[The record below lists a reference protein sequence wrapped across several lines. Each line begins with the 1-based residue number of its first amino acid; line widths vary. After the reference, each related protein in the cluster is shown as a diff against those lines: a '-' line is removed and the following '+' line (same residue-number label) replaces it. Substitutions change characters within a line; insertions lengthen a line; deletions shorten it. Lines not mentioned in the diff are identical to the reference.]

1 MEDPAEPIGFL
12 LLPGFSMMSFAAALE
27 PLRVAN
33 RVRQRDLYRWHIF
46 SLDGGPVVASNGIP
60 VGPHSAIGEADGIS
74 AVFVCAGI
82 APQEQ
87 LDRRAIAWL
96 RRLAS
101 RGALLGSVSNGGYL
115 LAEAGLLDGYRCT
128 VHWENMQAFA
138 DRYPRL
144 QVTGRLF
151 EIDRDRV
158 TCAGGTAAL
167 DMMLHRIATDHGH
180 GLSAAVAEQMVHTG
194 IRDADKP
201 QRMDL
206 RHRLGVSH
214 PRLLRAIRLM
224 EQTLAEPLST
234 AELARE
240 VGVSP
245 RQLER
250 LFKLYLGCTPSRYY
264 LEARLKHG
272 QALLWQTAMPII
284 EVAQAC
290 GFASAS
296 HFARSYRAFFGRPPR
311 AERHPAGAAAQDRV
325 AAR

>member
-1 MEDPAEPIGFL
+1 MQEQSTSVGFL
-12 LLPGFSMMSFAAALE
+12 LLPGYSMMSFAAALE

-33 RVRQRDLYRWHIF
+33 RVRQRSLYRWHVF
-46 SLDGGPVVASNGIP
+46 SCDGRPIAASNGLP
-60 VGPHSAIGEADGIS
+60 VTPNSAIGEPDFFPT
-74 AVFVCAGI
+74 VLVCAGI
-82 APQEQ
+82 APQDH
-87 LDRRAIAWL
+87 LDRQAIAWL

-101 RGALLGSVSNGGYL
+101 RGALLGSISNGGYL

-128 VHWENMQAFA
+128 VHWENMRAFA
-138 DRYPRL
+138 ERYPKL
-144 QVTGRLF
+144 EVTGRLF

-167 DMMLHRIATDHGH
+167 DMMLNRIATDHGH
-180 GLSAAVAEQMVHTG
+180 ALGAAVAEQMVHTG
-194 IRDADKP
+194 VRDPDKP

-206 RHRLGVSH
+206 RHRLGISH

-224 EQTLAEPLST
+224 EQTLADPLST
-234 AELARE
+234 AELSRE

-250 LFKLYLGCTPSRYY
+250 LFKHYLNCTPSRYY

-272 QALLWQTAMPII
+272 QALLWHTSMPVL

-290 GFASAS
+290 GFATAS
-296 HFARSYRAFFGRPPR
+296 HFARSYRAFFGKPPR
-311 AERHPAGAAAQDRV
+311 DERRPVGAS